1 MKNPKRDKNLK
12 IMRKV
17 NEKELEWI
25 KDNPKEFVDEF
36 SKTLQLVSN
45 FHHLIE
51 PIKGNG
57 NVEEY
62 KRRFKELLQIE
73 RETLNQNKG

>member
-45 FHHLIE
+45 FHHLLE

-57 NVEEY
+57 NEEEY

>member
-25 KDNPKEFVDEF
+25 KNNPKEFVDEF
-36 SKTLQLVSN
+36 SKTLQLISN

-51 PIKGNG
+51 PIKGSG
-57 NVEEY
+57 NEEEY

-73 RETLNQNKG
+73 RDTLNQNKG

>member
-1 MKNPKRDKNLK
+1 
-12 IMRKV
+12 MRKV

-25 KDNPKEFVDEF
+25 KNNPKEFVDEF

-51 PIKGNG
+51 PNKGSG
-57 NVEEY
+57 NEEEY